1 VSTCQLVYLEHDPD
15 KVLLDLVPLE
25 PIEVN
30 RAVVPQGMPLTVTF
44 MPNDDREAHD
54 EMVALFDRWMGED
67 GMLDIGIEVA
77 SEFGGLRYVF
87 TRDDEQLVLDV
98 QV

>member
-1 VSTCQLVYLEHDPD
+1 MSACQLVFLEHSDER
-15 KVLLDLVPLE
+15 VLLDLVPLE

-44 MPNDDREAHD
+44 LPNDDGEAHD
-54 EMVALFDRWMGED
+54 EMVALFDRWLDDD
-67 GMLDIGIEVA
+67 GLLDVGIEVA
-77 SEFGGLRYVF
+77 TDIGGLRYVF

>member
-1 VSTCQLVYLEHDPD
+1 MSTCQLVYLEHDPD
-15 KVLLDLVPLE
+15 RVLLDLVPLE

-44 MPNDDREAHD
+44 LPSDDRQAHD
-54 EMVALFDRWMGED
+54 EMVALFDRWLGED

-77 SEFGGLRYVF
+77 SDFGGLRYVF

>member
-1 VSTCQLVYLEHDPD
+1 
-15 KVLLDLVPLE
+15 
-25 PIEVN
+25 
-30 RAVVPQGMPLTVTF
+30 
-44 MPNDDREAHD
+44 
-54 EMVALFDRWMGED
+54 MVALFDRWLGED

-77 SEFGGLRYVF
+77 SDFGGLRYVF